1 MVFMITALQGRL
13 SRAVGGRAAPHDGL
27 KVSPGTMQGLPSIL
41 LIPEVLLS
49 QELKEDR
56 KASGM

>member
-13 SRAVGGRAAPHDGL
+13 SRAVGSRAARHGV
-27 KVSPGTMQGLPSIL
+27 KVSPGTMQELPSIVLVPAIL
-41 LIPEVLLS
+41 LF

-56 KASGM
+56 KGSGM